1 MPTKMKQ
8 FLTGIFI
15 FISFC
20 CFSQTIASAEYFFN
34 TDPGVGNGNAITIN
48 GNTGQIVQTLSI
60 PVNNLS
66 NGFHSLYIRTQGS
79 NNRWSLYD
87 RQNFYLAIIEDTDI
101 SNIEYF
107 FDIDNGLETGNLIV
121 ANTNSGQLEQTLSI
135 PTASLANGFH
145 SLYVRTQGSNGRWG
159 LYDRQNF
166 YFATIENTTI
176 TAAEYFFDIDN
187 GVGNG
192 TALMVNSN
200 SGQLNQNFNIPIT
213 GLADGFHSFYLRT
226 QDNAGHWSLYDRRT
240 IYIKDFDFTPDD
252 ITNAEYFIDE
262 DPGIGSGTPVT
273 FNDASE
279 TSQILNIDTA
289 DIEVGDHLFYIRV
302 QDSNGDWSIYDVAEF
317 TVEISL
323 SLNNTLFKTTTI
335 YPNPFENEI
344 AIKINDNVILSEVK
358 IYNNIGQ
365 EVYSSSKNKK
375 TLNLSAL
382 KSGLYLLN
390 LKTNTGKAS
399 FKIIKK

>member
-1 MPTKMKQ
+1 MKK
-8 FLTGIFI
+8 FLLLVFTLCSFTA
-15 FISFC
+15 ISQ
-20 CFSQTIASAEYFFN
+20 SITSAEYFFN
-34 TDPGVGNGNAITIN
+34 TDPGVGNGNLLTTDS
-48 GNTGQIVQTLSI
+48 NTGVLAQTFNIPTVDLNDGFNHLYIRTKNNDNTWSLYDRTTFYVKGLTQYNITAAEYFYEIDPGVGNGTPLTVNSDAEILSQTFSI
-60 PVNNLS
+60 PTGDLS
-66 NGFHSLYIRTQGS
+66 NGFHSLYIRTR
-79 NNRWSLYD
+79 NNDNAWSLYD
-87 RQNFYLAIIEDTDI
+87 RETFYIANFEL
-101 SNIEYF
+101 F
-107 FDIDNGLETGNLIV
+107 
-121 ANTNSGQLEQTLSI
+121 
-135 PTASLANGFH
+135 
-145 SLYVRTQGSNGRWG
+145 
-159 LYDRQNF
+159 
-166 YFATIENTTI
+166 TI
-176 TAAEYFFDIDN
+176 TAAEYFFDEDE

-192 TALMVNSN
+192 TALTVDGN
-200 SGQLNQNFNIPIT
+200 SGQLTQVFSIPT
-213 GLADGFHSFYLRT
+213 NTLSNGFHSFYLRT